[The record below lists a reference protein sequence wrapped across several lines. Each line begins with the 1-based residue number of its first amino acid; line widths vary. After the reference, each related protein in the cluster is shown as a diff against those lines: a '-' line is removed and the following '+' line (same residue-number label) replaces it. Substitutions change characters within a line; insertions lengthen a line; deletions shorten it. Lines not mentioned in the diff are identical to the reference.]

1 MTPLRGRFIAWAKR
15 EYGDAPERLFSTAPG
30 YEVLR
35 HPENRRWYA
44 LFMDIPASR
53 LGLSREGRVDI
64 VDLKCDPVLAAE
76 VRDGV
81 GVFPGYHMHRESWIT
96 VLLDG
101 TVALR
106 DIKPLLAMSFD
117 LTSGKKSGAKAS
129 RITRWLVPANPKF
142 YDIEEGLRESGD
154 GTVLWKQSSGVHV
167 GDTVYI
173 YVAAPVCAVRYK
185 CKALE
190 TDIPMEYRDE
200 NVSMKRVMRLK
211 LLRRY
216 DGVPITRELLQKHGV
231 FAVRG
236 PRSMPRS
243 LETEIEEMYRG

>member
-1 MTPLRGRFIAWAKR
+1 MTTLRGRLIAWAKK
-15 EYGDAPERLFSTAPG
+15 EYGGGPERPFSTAPA

-35 HPENRRWYA
+35 HAENRKWYA
-44 LFMDIPASR
+44 LFMDVPYSR
-53 LGLSREGRVDI
+53 LGLPGEGRADV
-64 VDLKCDPVLAAE
+64 VDLKCDPVLAAGL
-76 VRDGV
+76 RDGA
-81 GVFPGYHMHRESWIT
+81 GILPGYHMRRESWIT

-101 TVALR
+101 TVPLK
-106 DIKPLLAMSFD
+106 DIKPLLSLSFD
-117 LTSGKKSGAKAS
+117 FTSAKRAGAKSS

-154 GTVLWKQSSGVHV
+154 GTILWKQSSGVHV

-173 YVAAPVCAVRYK
+173 YVAAPVSAVRYK
-185 CKALE
+185 CGALE

-216 DGVPITRELLQKHGV
+216 DGAPIGRELLQKHGV

-243 LETEIEEMYRG
+243 LETEIEEMYRA